1 MTHCSGSTCSNY
13 LQSNTCFRHYYTF
26 SYWDCVWVSKWWNSP
41 TVEHPGCTHGWVTG
55 DVVVHPHTG
64 QLCASPPWWRSGLYW
79 QEVECQWCV
88 VMTMSLGR
96 RDISR
101 CKYHCIQCQWDI
113 GGHST
118 KYVPFTHIRV
128 DLHVPTINNHEY
140 QFCVWCYFFN

>member
-1 MTHCSGSTCSNY
+1 MTNSSGSTCSNY
-13 LQSNTCFRHYYTF
+13 LQSNTCFCHYYTF

-55 DVVVHPHTG
+55 DLVVHPHTW
-64 QLCASPPWWRSGLYW
+64 QLFASPPWWRSGLHW

-88 VMTMSLGR
+88 VMTRSLGGEQST
-96 RDISR
+96 DANITTFSVSETLEST
-101 CKYHCIQCQWDI
+101 
-113 GGHST
+113 HSQ
-118 KYVPFTHIRV
+118 YVPFTHIRV